1 LGKKVLYVIIG
12 FVLLI
17 LVVLTA
23 YSLFVSAPVPGQR
36 TPGIAIIRID
46 GVITATPAA
55 GILSQGMAS
64 APRITS
70 LIDRAA
76 RDDRVRGL
84 LLVVNS
90 PGGGAAAS
98 QEIYRELE
106 LFKETG
112 KPIVVSMGETAA
124 SGGYYVSAP
133 ADYIFANPATVTGSI
148 GAIMELFDTS
158 ELMDMLGIDIKTLKA
173 GELKDAGSFS
183 RAMTESEEE
192 YLQAM
197 VDAIHEQFLEDVLK
211 ARPLEEEVVEK
222 ISDARIVLGSEA
234 LELGMVDYLGNSND
248 ARRYLAEK
256 LGLPEAPPVIIL
268 EEKTFFERLIG
279 LNLDGLPRL
288 EEMLFPLYNYGVR
301 LLY

>member
-23 YSLFVSAPVPGQR
+23 FSLFVSPPVPGQR
-36 TPGIAIIRID
+36 AQGIAEIRVD
-46 GVITATPAA
+46 GVITSTPAS
-55 GILSQGMAS
+55 GLLSAGMAS
-64 APRITS
+64 APRITG

-76 RDDRVRGL
+76 RDERVKGL

-98 QEIYRELE
+98 QEIYRELQR
-106 LFKETG
+106 FKETG

-124 SGGYYVSAP
+124 SGGYYVSSP
-133 ADYIFANPATVTGSI
+133 ADYIFASPATVTGSV

-158 ELMDMLGIDIKTLKA
+158 ELLDMLGIDIKTLKA
-173 GELKDAGSFS
+173 GDLKDAGSFS
-183 RAMTESEEE
+183 RPMTDTEEE
-192 YLQAM
+192 YLQSM
-197 VDAIHEQFLEDVLK
+197 VDAIHEQFLEDVIK

-234 LELGMVDYLGNSND
+234 LELGMVDYLGNAND
-248 ARRYLAEK
+248 ARRFLADL
-256 LGLPEAPPVIIL
+256 LGLPEAPPIIVL
-268 EEKTFFERLIG
+268 EEKTFLERWIG
-279 LNLDGLPRL
+279 LQVDGLPQL
-288 EEMLFPLYNYGVR
+288 KEILFPLYNYGVR